1 MSKVLKVGGVTPS
14 GVASGLRL
22 TENGMLPIYSPQK
35 DFFIGSVV
43 EPVPH
48 GHVGARGVFGLK
60 CRAKTALHNA
70 YNGGMNDS
78 PIITDYGVV
87 VSGMNRLQAFDG
99 NLNPLWVVKFHNNRT
114 GLARS
119 VNKGGL
125 VAARGVGGSNLQLS
139 EFDRSGT
146 LVASK
151 SIDNVDALQS
161 RGLQALEG
169 HYFLAHQV
177 PNVSVSISKIDAS
190 LDVVWKLDYP
200 VSDRGAHI
208 AGLLQYEG
216 VLYLTVNHYGGLSL
230 PSVLVIDPDDGSV
243 LKEWYGSGRL
253 SRCTFGGGYLYCAT
267 AQGAL
272 TRIKLDAGDSETFET
287 VRGSTGVN
295 QGLLSFVTDNNG
307 HFFAISSTFD
317 AWGRRLYK
325 LNTEGEILLEVRYQ
339 DSLGF
344 PIQRI
349 AYHNG
354 SIVVCTFNELL
365 VLSEDLQLKGYTL
378 A

>member
-87 VSGMNRLQAFDG
+87 VSGMDRLQAFDG
-99 NLNPLWVVKFHNNRT
+99 NLNPLWDVSFRSNRK
-114 GLARS
+114 GFARS
-119 VNKGGL
+119 VNKGGV
-125 VAARGVGGSNLQLS
+125 VAAKGAGVDGLQLH
-139 EFDRSGT
+139 EFDRSGS
-146 LVASK
+146 LVVSK
-151 SIDNVDALQS
+151 NIDNVGQGES
-161 RGLQALEG
+161 RGLQALDG

-200 VSDRGAHI
+200 VSGSNADI
-208 AGLLQYEG
+208 PDLLQYDG
-216 VLYLTVNHYGGLSL
+216 VLYLLVSHFGGLSL

-243 LKEWYGSGRL
+243 LKEWYAPGRL
-253 SRCTFGGGYLYCAT
+253 FSGAFWDGYLYCIT
-267 AQGAL
+267 SQGAL

-287 VRGSTGVN
+287 VRGSTGVDPMI
-295 QGLLSFVTDNNG
+295 LALVTDNNG
-307 HFFAISSTFD
+307 HFFAISTHPD
-317 AWGRRLYK
+317 AGRKLWK
-325 LNTEGEILLEVRYQ
+325 LNAEGEIELEVRYQ
-339 DSLGF
+339 DSLGAY
-344 PIQRI
+344 IREI

-354 SIVVCTFNELL
+354 SIIACTWNELL

-378 A
+378 S